1 MSCYKKGKDHK
12 DVEVTEDCGDIAG
25 VSWSAIDAIPELS
38 LNDLNKPLTTGA
50 MLKIIAGA
58 MKPLHEKIADLDRR
72 IHKLEEK
79 QRETTEMV
87 NNVEST
93 SRNAEKKHAG
103 TESKIK
109 TLEEKN
115 EKLKKAVMKHQSQ
128 IAYQEKNV
136 RLRNV
141 VIGGLDE
148 SKPLSVNGHTA
159 SSDDEKVKLIL
170 STLNMSNIDF
180 ARCRRTGNKDHGPQK
195 HPRFLIVEFSKH
207 SDRNAVKA
215 SGSQLQ
221 SIQELKDIRIK
232 ADLTKDERTE
242 YKRLYDLR
250 DQLSREHPGKIA
262 IVDKGVVKLDGQ
274 EIDKYRTLSPV
285 L

>member
-1 MSCYKKGKDHK
+1 MSCYKKRKDHK
-12 DVEVTEDCGDIAG
+12 DGETENCGDIAG
-25 VSWSAIDAIPELS
+25 VSLSAIDAIPELS

-58 MKPLHEKIADLDRR
+58 IKPIHDKIAELERR
-72 IHKLEEK
+72 IHKIEES
-79 QRETTEMV
+79 QRETTETV
-87 NNVEST
+87 NNAENASK
-93 SRNAEKKHAG
+93 SAEKKLTV

-109 TLEEKN
+109 ILEEKN
-115 EKLKKAVMKHQSQ
+115 VTLKKVVMKQQSQ

-141 VIGGLDE
+141 VIGGLE
-148 SKPLSVNGHTA
+148 EIEPLSVNEHTA

-170 STLNMSNIDF
+170 NSLNMSDIDF
-180 ARCRRTGNKDHGPQK
+180 VSCRRTGNKDYGPQK
-195 HPRFLIVEFSKH
+195 HPRFLIVEFSKR

-215 SGSQLQ
+215 RGSQLQ
-221 SIQELKDIRIK
+221 SIAELKDIRIK

-250 DQLSREHPGKIA
+250 DSLSREYPGKTA
-262 IVDKGVVKLDGQ
+262 TVDKGVVKLDGQ
-274 EIDKYRTLSPV
+274 EIDKYRTPSPV